1 TFLQIML
8 GGMLAPIAFNL
19 LSNIIRALG
28 DSRTPLWFLIIS
40 ALINIGLEL
49 LFILVFKWGIA
60 GASWAT
66 ILAQTIA
73 TLMCVVY
80 IIVKVPILHI
90 GRR

>member
-1 TFLQIML
+1 MQTPKDIIADARTFLQIML
-8 GGMLAPIAFNL
+8 GGMLAPIGFNL

-66 ILAQTIA
+66 IGKLR
-73 TLMCVVY
+73 
-80 IIVKVPILHI
+80 P
-90 GRR
+90 